1 MKHVLILTACTSLL
15 SGCGGDAD
23 PYPRLLPTEQ
33 ILAEP
38 TLPDHAP
45 DAASSPVVANAEA
58 EGRAADL
65 RRRADD
71 NADSLR
77 TRLLEYYKK
86 TSPLIGYYYAKKQL
100 HPVDGMAEMDEVGR
114 QVAAVMDG
122 IGGR

>member
-65 RRRADD
+65 RRRAD
-71 NADSLR
+71 ALR
-77 TRLLEYYKK
+77 
-86 TSPLIGYYYAKKQL
+86 G
-100 HPVDGMAEMDEVGR
+100 PVIEPEALSRMR
-114 QVAAVMDG
+114 QRD
-122 IGGR
+122 